1 MADDDR
7 IGNTERGTKVIIQI
21 VLIDDKDGERLK
33 CAIQTFGGGDFEVTT
48 FVPPTGLGRAAAFEV
63 EADLY
68 LVDYELDAVQLDES
82 IANYRGTT
90 LAARLRELKPESPVV
105 LLTSKDL
112 LAWTTDRRVAEAS
125 NIFDD
130 IVYKDQEFRDDTAS
144 VKAKLLSLALNYR
157 ELRLC
162 ADRSVPALLDLLKTD
177 EEGKEQALLSTPP
190 DSGWKAGEAA
200 RWVRSTLLGYPG
212 VLYDCNHAAV
222 ALGISLKSFNAPE
235 IRKIFVPAE
244 YRGLFCLD
252 HKRWWR
258 HTLIN
263 LASQF
268 GEVKGRQFG
277 LSEGF
282 RLAAEET
289 FGFPIGQSTDQQ
301 TGEGPADTIC
311 YLLDIPIRIETSLPY
326 HPDSRPR
333 AMDEAR
339 ISFKAVQERNDVDE
353 NHLDAF
359 HRDLMLKI
367 RAGDYDA

>member
-1 MADDDR
+1 M
-7 IGNTERGTKVIIQI
+7 IIQI
-21 VLIDDKDGERLK
+21 VLIEDKEGERLK
-33 CAIQTFGGGDFEVTT
+33 RAIQTFGEGDFEVTT
-48 FVPPTGLGRAAAFEV
+48 FFPPTGLDRAAAFEV

-68 LVDYELDAVQLDES
+68 LVDYELDALQPDES

-90 LAARLRELKPESPVV
+90 LAARLRELKPESPIV

-112 LAWTTDRRVAEAS
+112 LAWTTERRVAEAS

-162 ADRSVPALLDLLKTD
+162 ADRSVTALLDLLKTD

-190 DSGWKAGEAA
+190 DSGWKAVEAA

-212 VLYDCNHAAV
+212 VVYDCKYAAV
-222 ALGISLKSFNAPE
+222 ALGISLKSFNTTG
-235 IRKIFVPAE
+235 IREVFEPAK
-244 YRGLFCLD
+244 YRGLFCATQA
-252 HKRWWR
+252 RWWR
-258 HTLIN
+258 HTLFNI
-263 LASQF
+263 ASQF
-268 GEVKGRQFG
+268 SEVEGRQFG
-277 LSEGF
+277 LREGF
-282 RLAAEET
+282 RLAAEQKL
-289 FGFPIGQSTDQQ
+289 GFAIEQSTDEQ

-311 YLLDIPIRIETSLPY
+311 YLLDIPIRIENSLPY

-333 AMDEAR
+333 VMDEAR
-339 ISFKAVQERNDVDE
+339 ISFRAVQERNDVEE

-359 HRDLMLKI
+359 HRDLMSKI
-367 RAGDYDA
+367 RSEDYAA